1 MATNLETYGDLKK
14 LISNIK
20 LKQRGEKIM
29 SKGKEF
35 ALDQVLGL
43 IPGASNAKTA
53 FDFLKTAISKPDTK
67 KTNTWLDKLDIDD
80 DMSKIID
87 DAVENGFME
96 SMAQSLESESDSKPL
111 EDDFNMNQKLVDY
124 LKEKYKGRTVTGI
137 TENNMK
143 TQQLRYLVREEVK
156 QILKEEAAPT
166 IKGDTSTLIANLK
179 KLDIPEFDASK
190 LTTTISLVKQNKVL
204 NVAANKVLA
213 DIMTAMIKTS
223 DDALLTKIFG
233 NLKTIEV
240 A

>member
-43 IPGASNAKTA
+43 IPGALNAKTA

-156 QILKEEAAPT
+156 QILKEESAPT

>member
-223 DDALLTKIFG
+223 DDALLTKIFS

>member
-1 MATNLETYGDLKK
+1 
-14 LISNIK
+14 
-20 LKQRGEKIM
+20 
-29 SKGKEF
+29 
-35 ALDQVLGL
+35 
-43 IPGASNAKTA
+43 
-53 FDFLKTAISKPDTK
+53 
-67 KTNTWLDKLDIDD
+67 
-80 DMSKIID
+80 
-87 DAVENGFME
+87 
-96 SMAQSLESESDSKPL
+96 
-111 EDDFNMNQKLVDY
+111 
-124 LKEKYKGRTVTGI
+124 
-137 TENNMK
+137 MK